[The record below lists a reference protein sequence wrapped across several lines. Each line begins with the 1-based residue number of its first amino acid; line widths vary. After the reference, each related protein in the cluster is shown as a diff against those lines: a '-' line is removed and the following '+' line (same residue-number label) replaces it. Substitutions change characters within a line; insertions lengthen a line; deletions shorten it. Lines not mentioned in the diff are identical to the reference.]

1 MAEARL
7 LWHAPTHEGTP
18 RSTDWFWALG
28 IVALSGAILSVLLG
42 NILLAIII
50 LLGAFMLGL
59 LAARPPRDC
68 EVELSPAGVRIDHSL
83 YPYRSLRS
91 FWVAEE
97 EGRLPHL
104 ILSTSSLIDPQLV
117 IPVLHDDAM
126 RVREYLRPR
135 LKEEEQQ
142 ESFFSR
148 VGEALGF

>member
-1 MAEARL
+1 MADARL
-7 LWHAPTHEGTP
+7 FWHAPTHEGTP

-28 IVALSGAILSVLLG
+28 IIAACGAVLSVLFG

-50 LLGAFMLGL
+50 IIGATMLGL
-59 LAARPPRDC
+59 LASREPRDC
-68 EVELSPAGVRIDHSL
+68 EIELTSAGVRMDASL
-83 YPYRSLRS
+83 YPYRSLKS

-117 IPVLHDDAM
+117 IPVLHDDAE
-126 RVREYLRPR
+126 RVRTFLRPH
-135 LKEEEQQ
+135 LLEEEQY